1 MSLESAAIDL
11 RRRRFL
17 ALFDACQALS
27 ASLVLSEVMEL
38 VCTGV
43 GKAFG
48 LTSVDIYEYSAE
60 RDELMVIWSHAPEHP
75 AEAARF
81 VGTVYSLERHPTF
94 RRAFGEGQVVE
105 YQIDDDDLARTDP
118 ELFEEMRG
126 WDEKTVV
133 EVGLRF
139 GDTTI
144 GLLSVGATGEA
155 LRFDDEEKEL
165 LIAFATTAAIA
176 IHNAR
181 LYRAIEEQAVRDGLT
196 GLFNHR
202 AFYERLAAEL
212 TRSRRYGHPVGLLM
226 IDIDDF
232 KGFNDRH
239 GHLAGDEV
247 LRAVARILVADLRR
261 EVDTACRYGGEEFAV
276 ILPDTP
282 LGAGAVA
289 ERLRGRIA
297 ATTFAFGDNDVD
309 TVTVSIG
316 ATTFPGPADT
326 ADALVVVADKA
337 LYAAKAAG
345 KNRVVVAPGAG

>member
-1 MSLESAAIDL
+1 
-11 RRRRFL
+11 
-17 ALFDACQALS
+17 
-27 ASLVLSEVMEL
+27 MEL
-38 VCTGV
+38 VCSGV

-60 RDELMVIWSHAPEHP
+60 RDELMVIWSHAPEHA

-105 YQIDDDDLARTDP
+105 YQINDDDLARTDP

-155 LRFDDEEKEL
+155 LRLDDEEKEL

-202 AFYERLAAEL
+202 AFYDRLAAEL
-212 TRSRRYGHPVGLLM
+212 ARSRRYGHAVGLLM
-226 IDIDDF
+226 LDIDDF

-239 GHLAGDEV
+239 GHQAGDDV
-247 LRAVARILVADLRR
+247 LRAVARILFSELRR
-261 EVDTACRYGGEEFAV
+261 DVDAACRYGGEEFAV

-282 LGAGAVA
+282 LGARAVA
-289 ERLRGRIA
+289 ERLRGKIA
-297 ATTFAFGDNDVD
+297 AATFTFGHDDVD
-309 TVTVSIG
+309 TVTVSVG
-316 ATTFPGPADT
+316 AATFPGPADSV
-326 ADALVVVADKA
+326 DALVAAADAA

-345 KNRVVVAPGAG
+345 KDCVAAAPGT

>member
-1 MSLESAAIDL
+1 MSLESADNDL

-38 VCTGV
+38 ICSGV

-48 LTSVDIYEYSAE
+48 LNSVDIYEYSAE
-60 RDELMVIWSHAPEHP
+60 RDELMVIWSHSPEHP

-81 VGTVYSLERHPTF
+81 VGTVYSLESHPAF

-105 YQIDDDDLARTDP
+105 YQIDDDDLARADP
-118 ELFEEMRG
+118 ELFEEMRSWG
-126 WDEKTVV
+126 EKTVV

-139 GDTTI
+139 GDATI
-144 GLLSVGATGEA
+144 GLLSVGATDAA
-155 LRFDDEEKEL
+155 LRLDDEEKEL

-181 LYRAIEEQAVRDGLT
+181 LYRAIEEQAIRDGLT

-202 AFYERLAAEL
+202 AFYDRLAAEL
-212 TRSRRYGHPVGLLM
+212 TRSRRYGHAVGLLM
-226 IDIDDF
+226 VDIDDF

-239 GHLAGDEV
+239 GHQTGDEV
-247 LRAVARILVADLRR
+247 LRAVAHILSSELRR
-261 EVDTACRYGGEEFAV
+261 DVDAACRYGGEEFAV

-282 LGAGAVA
+282 LGARAVA
-289 ERLRGRIA
+289 ERLRRKIA
-297 ATTFAFGDNDVD
+297 AATFTFGHDDVD
-309 TVTVSIG
+309 TVTVSVG
-316 ATTFPGPADT
+316 AATFPGPADSV
-326 ADALVVVADKA
+326 DALVAAADAA

-345 KNRVVVAPGAG
+345 KDCVGAAPGT

>member
-105 YQIDDDDLARTDP
+105 YQIDDDDLARADP
-118 ELFEEMRG
+118 ELYRQMTDWG
-126 WDEKTVV
+126 EKTIV

-202 AFYERLAAEL
+202 AFYDRLAAEL
-212 TRSRRYGHPVGLLM
+212 ARSRRYGHAVGLLM
-226 IDIDDF
+226 LDIDDF

-239 GHLAGDEV
+239 GHQAGDDV
-247 LRAVARILVADLRR
+247 LRAVARILFSELRR
-261 EVDTACRYGGEEFAV
+261 DVDAACRYGGEEFAV

-282 LGAGAVA
+282 LGARAVA
-289 ERLRGRIA
+289 ERLRGKIA
-297 ATTFAFGDNDVD
+297 AATFTFGHDDVD
-309 TVTVSIG
+309 TVTVSVG
-316 ATTFPGPADT
+316 AATFPGPADSV
-326 ADALVVVADKA
+326 DALVAVADAA

-345 KNRVVVAPGAG
+345 KDCVAAAPGT